1 MVPCPRCQTDTMH
14 QWTVAGALIVQDDAV
29 LLVANRRRDGR
40 LDWTPPGGV
49 VDQGETPRQAL
60 TREVVEETGLIVD
73 DWSELVYT
81 VAVEFVDREMTLGV
95 EVYRSATWTG
105 SLTFD
110 DPDGIVE
117 EGVFADAAH
126 AGRLLDSAPQWV
138 REPVT
143 DWLAGRVPPGT
154 HFDYLA
160 RGADPR
166 RLVVERR

>member
-1 MVPCPRCQTDTMH
+1 MH

-60 TREVVEETGLIVD
+60 TREVVEETGHIVD

-143 DWLAGRVPPGT
+143 DWLAGRVPPGP